1 MDRKQAKAKVHEM
14 LAAGTSKSEVFRAL
28 SGQGDQDRTLAFLI
42 ASHLDARR
50 YADNR
55 VHVRIVIAIACLQLI
70 LGLLIGAYLGLTQS
84 AVAGLIVGGVVAVV
98 AGLFLWGFAT
108 HNAGVYNA
116 FLILTIVQWTRQLRD
131 FAGDPGGTAVAL
143 GISIAIFAYVWFVR
157 GRLFPDFAFI
167 SPRKAGGQYV
177 FTE

>member
-1 MDRKQAKAKVHEM
+1 MNRKEAKAKVREM
-14 LAAGTSKSEVFRAL
+14 LSTGTKKREVFRAL
-28 SGQGDQDRTLAFLI
+28 SGQGVKDRALAFLI
-42 ASHLDARR
+42 ASHLDPRR

-55 VHVRIVIAIACLQLI
+55 IHVRIVIAIACLQLI
-70 LGLLIGAYLGLTQS
+70 LGLLIGANLGLTRS
-84 AVAGLIVGGVVAVV
+84 PLEGFIVGGVVVVV

-116 FLILTIVQWTRQLRD
+116 FLLLTIVQWARQLRE

-143 GISIAIFAYVWFVR
+143 GVSIVIFAYVWFVR